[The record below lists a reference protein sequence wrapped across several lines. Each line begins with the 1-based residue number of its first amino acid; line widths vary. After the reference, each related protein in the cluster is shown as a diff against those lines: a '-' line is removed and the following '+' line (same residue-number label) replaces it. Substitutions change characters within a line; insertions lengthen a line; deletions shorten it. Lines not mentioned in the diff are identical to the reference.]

1 MTRRKISLSEKET
14 GSGKTLLA
22 ALEEKGYVLENGC
35 RGTGRCGKC
44 RVRYLTV
51 APLPDVRERR
61 MLMPEELRNG
71 VRLACLHRVSGSCE
85 IETEFFAGAG
95 PSVVTEDLTEPD
107 LQRLVSKEDAGHKDG
122 TSGSGTGGWCIVVD
136 LGTTTIAMQAR
147 DLASGDVLAEW
158 TSLNPQRR
166 FGADVISR
174 MQAAL
179 EGQGETL
186 QRLVRETLQ
195 RGVRELTEKTGR
207 TGVAREQDGA
217 PPVLVTAAGLAGIYV
232 AGNTVM
238 EHLLAGLSVEG
249 LSRHPFLPVTLEE
262 QRIFPDQPESPGL
275 LPEQPESAVPL
286 PNQSTDDRMAGGMPW
301 TLLPGISAFVGA
313 DILAGVLACG
323 MHRRREVT
331 LLIDLGTNGELV
343 LGNRERLLCTA
354 TAAGPAFEGGTAALG
369 QGTDRIAVVGRL
381 LEDGV
386 IDETGL
392 LAEPWFEN
400 GYPWKTGGG
409 KEETREKEPAVSVT
423 QEDIR
428 AIQMAKAAVYA
439 GICVLMK
446 EYGVTCDQI
455 SAVWLAGGFGY
466 FLDTDRA
473 AQIGLFPKE
482 LKEKVKAVGNTSLA
496 GAFLYAG
503 SGGRQAGEVRR
514 ICRAVNLAQ
523 DPDFE
528 PIYLEHLNF

>member
-22 ALEEKGYVLENGC
+22 TLEEKGYVLEDGC

-61 MLMPEELRNG
+61 MLTPEELRSG

-107 LQRLVSKEDAGHKDG
+107 LQRLVSKEDAGLKDG

-207 TGVAREQDGA
+207 TGAAREQDGA
-217 PPVLVTAAGLAGIYV
+217 PPVSAAAAGLTGIYV

-262 QRIFPDQPESPGL
+262 QRIFPDRP
-275 LPEQPESAVPL
+275 
-286 PNQSTDDRMAGGMPW
+286 TDGRMAGGMPW

-323 MHRRREVT
+323 MHRRREIT

-409 KEETREKEPAVSVT
+409 KEETQKKEPAVSVT

>member
-22 ALEEKGYVLENGC
+22 ALKEKGYVLEDGC

-61 MLMPEELRNG
+61 MLTPEELRSG
-71 VRLACLHRVSGSCE
+71 VRLACLHWVSGSCE
-85 IETEFFAGAG
+85 IETEFFSGTG
-95 PSVVTEDLTEPD
+95 PSVVTEDLTEPN
-107 LQRLVSKEDAGHKDG
+107 LQRLVSKEDAGHKGG
-122 TSGSGTGGWCIVVD
+122 TSGSGTGDWCIVVD

-179 EGQGETL
+179 EGQGETM
-186 QRLVRETLQ
+186 RCLVRETLQ
-195 RGVRELTEKTGR
+195 RGVRELMEKTGR
-207 TGVAREQDGA
+207 TGAAREQDGA
-217 PPVLVTAAGLAGIYV
+217 PSVLAAAAGLTGIYV

-262 QRIFPDQPESPGL
+262 QRIFPDQP
-275 LPEQPESAVPL
+275 
-286 PNQSTDDRMAGGMPW
+286 TDDRMAGGMPW

-323 MHRRREVT
+323 MHRRREIT

-369 QGTDRIAVVGRL
+369 QGTDRIAVMGRL

-400 GYPWKTGGG
+400 GYPWKAGSG

-514 ICRAVNLAQ
+514 ICEAVNLAQ